1 MSLRNYRT
9 GDDGIDAA
17 IEDLARSTGRS
28 GDLDMITEMLV
39 TTVRLAREKVGRG
52 DLKLVNNAL
61 KELRHAFSVFEPYRA
76 VRKAT
81 VFGSARIAEG
91 DPAYV
96 AARDFG
102 AAMAAHDWMV
112 MTGAGPGIMAA
123 GLEGAGRDHSFGINI
138 QLPFES
144 EANEFILDDP
154 KLLNFKYF
162 FTRKVTFMS
171 ESHGYA
177 LLPGGFGTM
186 DEAFELLTLMQTGKT
201 PLTPVVLL
209 DPPGDTYWSHWT
221 EFIQTELVARNL
233 VSPHDLSLVH
243 ATDNPDAAAEHV
255 RNFYRT
261 YHSMRYVG
269 HHLVLRLERQVD
281 DAEVATLDAEF
292 GDLLVDGH
300 IQRCDITPAELRD
313 DDEVERPRLRFHFDR
328 RSHARLRQLIDVLND
343 AAPDTNS

>member
-1 MSLRNYRT
+1 MTLRNYRT
-9 GDDGIDAA
+9 GDDVIDAA
-17 IEDLARSTGRS
+17 IEDLARSTGRRD
-28 GDLDMITEMLV
+28 DLDMIAEMLV
-39 TTVRLAREKVGRG
+39 SAVRLAREEVGRG
-52 DLKLVNNAL
+52 DLKLVNSTL

-91 DPAYV
+91 DPAYE

-123 GLEGAGRDHSFGINI
+123 GLEGAGRDRSFGINI
-138 QLPFES
+138 QLPFEA

-154 KLLNFKYF
+154 KLVNFKYF
-162 FTRKVTFMS
+162 FTRKVTFMR

-201 PLTPVVLL
+201 YLAPVVLL

-221 EFIQTELVARNL
+221 EFIRSELVERNL

-243 ATDNPDAAAEHV
+243 STDDPRAAAEHL
-255 RNFYRT
+255 RHFYRT
-261 YHSMRYVG
+261 YHSMRYVRG
-269 HHLVLRLERQVD
+269 RLVLRLEREVGD
-281 DAEVATLDAEF
+281 EEVAALDAEF

-300 IQRCDITPAELRD
+300 IERCDTTPAELRD
-313 DDEVERPRLRFHFDR
+313 ADEVDRPRLRLHFDR

-343 AAPDTNS
+343 AAPD

>member
-17 IEDLARSTGRS
+17 IEELAQATGRRD
-28 GDLDMITEMLV
+28 DLDMISELLV
-39 TTVRLAREKVGRG
+39 SAVRLAREDVGRG
-52 DLKLVNNAL
+52 DLKLVNSAL
-61 KELRHAFSVFEPYRA
+61 KELRHAFSVFEPYRT

-91 DPAYV
+91 DPAYA

-112 MTGAGPGIMAA
+112 MTGAGPGSMAA
-123 GLEGAGRDHSFGINI
+123 GLEGAGRDRSFGINI
-138 QLPFES
+138 QLPFEA

-154 KLLNFKYF
+154 KLVNFKYF
-162 FTRKVTFMS
+162 FTRKVTFMR

-201 PLTPVVLL
+201 HLAPVVLL

-221 EFIQTELVARNL
+221 EFIQAELVARNL
-233 VSPHDLSLVH
+233 VSPHDLSLIH
-243 ATDNPDAAAEHV
+243 ATDDPRAAAEHV
-255 RNFYRT
+255 RDFYRT

-269 HHLVLRLERQVD
+269 RHLVLRLEREVD
-281 DAEVATLDAEF
+281 DAEVATLNEEF

-300 IQRCDITPAELRD
+300 IERCETTSHELRD
-313 DDEVERPRLRFHFDR
+313 DDEVARPRLRLHFDR
-328 RSHARLRQLIDVLND
+328 RSHARLRQLIDALND
-343 AAPDTNS
+343 ATPD